1 MSQAQALD
9 CGDASRRSHFRQ
21 ERWLTP
27 PQSRASLLIALLL
40 IATPLFAATATS
52 AITGRVMS
60 GGAPAAGVT
69 ITVTSP
75 ALQGERTTITTRN
88 GRYWLTALPP
98 GRYDVTFSRAKLQ
111 TLTRRVLVELSRVS
125 RADAVLE
132 PSEDEESITS
142 TALPLSVADTTV
154 ITSHVSD
161 EMFDRLPIRRDPFN
175 AAAIAPGPW
184 TGIFAFINDAS
195 ALGSAL
201 GQESLEQVTVLR
213 GAPPADYEGGLTVI
227 NAKTRSGGEDYFFS
241 LRDTITN
248 AAWVSTN
255 FPNFETYDNGVEHLV
270 EANAG
275 GRIVKDKLWFFASGW
290 NGGEILF
297 GDLTGYE
304 TKLTWQP
311 AAQHNLMAFF
321 SEAETGTVIFR
332 PDTTIAALR
341 YTGTAGPRLTTE
353 VVVGRATSGNAP
365 AVQPLPISRF
375 RSDSFFA
382 KTTYVA
388 GDHVLSAGGQTMST
402 GFGYNPGPAGPNQ
415 TWAFFVNDRWRVQ
428 RFTFNLGARHEHDRL
443 SPRLSGTFDVRGNG
457 RQAIGASFS
466 EYSNSFIGT
475 REATLGFATA
485 VGTTGSIR
493 VDGFRRDHGAH
504 GDTWGVMGEFR
515 YTLFDRFHTGA
526 SYTWFDFEPNVLL
539 FDAQHTAHAWAGVDI
554 PVGEHEFGV
563 TAMQHY
569 RSAFGPGLS
578 DSYPSDLALRYSLP
592 ISRVRLTVAA
602 DALNVFD
609 QRGELFSFG
618 RSFRGW
624 LRLRL

>member
-1 MSQAQALD
+1 MMRRALAAIAF
-9 CGDASRRSHFRQ
+9 C
-21 ERWLTP
+21 
-27 PQSRASLLIALLL
+27 LISANAF
-40 IATPLFAATATS
+40 ATTATS

-60 GGAPAAGVT
+60 GGAPATGVT

-75 ALQGERTTITTRN
+75 VLQGERTTVTTRN

-98 GRYDVTFSRAKLQ
+98 GRYDVTFSRTKLQ

-142 TALPLSVADTTV
+142 TALPLNVSDTTV
-154 ITSHVSD
+154 ITSHFSD
-161 EMFDRLPIRRDPFN
+161 EMFDRLPLRRDPFN
-175 AAAIAPGPW
+175 ATFIAPGPW
-184 TGIFAFINDAS
+184 NGAFAFINDAT
-195 ALGSAL
+195 AFGPAL
-201 GQESLEQVTVLR
+201 GQESLEQVAVLR
-213 GAPPADYEGGLTVI
+213 GALPAEYEAGLSVFT
-227 NAKTRSGGEDYFFS
+227 AKTRSGGEDYFFS

-248 AAWVSTN
+248 GSWVSAN
-255 FPNFETYDNGVEHLV
+255 FPNFEAYDNGVEHLV

-290 NGGEILF
+290 NGSELF
-297 GDLTGYE
+297 YGDLTGYE
-304 TKLTWQP
+304 AKLTWQP
-311 AAQHNLMAFF
+311 AAQHNLMAFV
-321 SEAETGTVIFR
+321 SEAQAGTAFFS
-332 PDTTIAALR
+332 PDTTVAALR

-353 VVVGRATSGNAP
+353 VVAGRATSGDSPVAR
-365 AVQPLPISRF
+365 PLPIPRY
-375 RSDSFFA
+375 RSDSLFA
-382 KTTYVA
+382 KTTFVA
-388 GDHVLSAGGQTMST
+388 GDHVLSAGGQARDGGYDAGT
-402 GFGYNPGPAGPNQ
+402 GGETDTF
-415 TWAFFVNDRWRVQ
+415 AFFVNDRWRIQ
-428 RFTFNLGARHEHDRL
+428 RFTFNLGARHEHDRI

-457 RQAIGASFS
+457 RQAITASFS
-466 EYSNSFIGT
+466 EYSAPFFGT

-485 VGTTGSIR
+485 VGTTGTIR
-493 VDGFRRDHGAH
+493 VDGFRREYGAQ

-526 SYTWFDFEPNVLL
+526 SYTWFDFEPNVVF

-569 RSAFGPGLS
+569 RSSLGPGPGN
-578 DSYPSDLALRYSLP
+578 YQSDLALRYSLP
-592 ISRVRLTVAA
+592 VSRVRLTLAA

-609 QRGELFSFG
+609 QQRELFSLG

-624 LRLRL
+624 VRLRL